1 MSDRILVTGA
11 TGFLG
16 SHLLA
21 LLRGRRPLRVLTRAA
36 TPELEASGAEIVEGS
51 LLDPDALDAALR
63 GVRRVYHA
71 AGLVARDPRAAPEMY
86 RVHVDGTRLLFERA
100 RRANVER
107 ILLVSTSGTIAV
119 SEKEEVLD
127 ESAPYPVE
135 TVRRFPY
142 YLSKIFQEK
151 LALQMAAEGGPEVV
165 VINPSLLLGP
175 GDHRQSST
183 GDVLRFLRKEI
194 PFVPPGGVSFVD
206 ARDAAAGAI
215 LAMEKGRPSRRY
227 LLTAANWTLEE
238 FFRKLARI
246 AGMRAPVLRVPAGV
260 ARLAAPW
267 FGTEMRPSIEMSRL
281 FWYCD
286 PSRAREEL
294 GWEPRDPIETL
305 EDTVAELRAR
315 HFGAP
320 PPRPRPRSHLE
331 TLVARVL
338 ERETE
343 PEAEAAKAPARGAA
357 RSRRRR

>member
-1 MSDRILVTGA
+1 MSELTLVTGA

-16 SHLLA
+16 AHLVS
-21 LLRGRRPLRVLTRAA
+21 LLRGHRPLRVLTRAA
-36 TPELEASGAEIVEGS
+36 TRELEEAGVEIVEGS
-51 LLDPDALDAALR
+51 LLDAEVLDQALR
-63 GVRRVYHA
+63 GVGRVYHA
-71 AGLVARDPRAAPEMY
+71 AGLVSRDARAAKEMY
-86 RVHVDGTRLLFERA
+86 RVHVEGTRLLFERA
-100 RRANVER
+100 RVAGVKR

-119 SEKEEVLD
+119 SAKEEVFD
-127 ESAPYPVE
+127 ESAPYPME
-135 TVRRFPY
+135 RVRRFPY

-183 GDVLRFLRKEI
+183 GDVLRFLRREV
-194 PFVPPGGVSFVD
+194 PFVPPGGISFVD

-227 LLTAANWTLEE
+227 LLTAANWTLED
-238 FFRKLARI
+238 FFRRLARI
-246 AGMRAPVLRVPAGV
+246 AGMRAPALRVPAQA

-267 FGTEMRPSIEMSRL
+267 FGPEMQQSIEMSRL

-286 PSRAREEL
+286 SSRARAEL

-305 EDTVAELRAR
+305 EDTVADLRAR

-320 PPRPRPRSHLE
+320 PLRKRPRSHLDA
-331 TLVARVL
+331 LVARAL

-343 PEAEAAKAPARGAA
+343 VEAPARGAA
-357 RSRRRR
+357 RPRRRR